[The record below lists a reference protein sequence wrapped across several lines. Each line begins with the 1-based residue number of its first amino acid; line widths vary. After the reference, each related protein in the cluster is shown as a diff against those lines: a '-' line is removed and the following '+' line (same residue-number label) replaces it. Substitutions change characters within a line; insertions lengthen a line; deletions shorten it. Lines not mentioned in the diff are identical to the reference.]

1 MTSWCTTRLG
11 TRRSGIACV
20 VGLLLGV
27 SACSDSSPQQ
37 NRTPA
42 AVVESSRG
50 SAAHDQLQS
59 TAPLAE
65 LRGPNGLNLTIT
77 SAMRDAAGYL
87 TVRGNLTNRQS
98 EVSVIPAELR
108 GHDLDVLRTGPSL
121 AGATLVDFARSKRY
135 YVLRDTEGLP
145 LTTTGLTTLK
155 AGESARVFM
164 QFPAPP
170 ASTRTVGIQLPL
182 FDTADIAISG

>member
-50 SAAHDQLQS
+50 SAAQ
-59 TAPLAE
+59 APLAE

-98 EVSVIPAELR
+98 EVSVVPAELR